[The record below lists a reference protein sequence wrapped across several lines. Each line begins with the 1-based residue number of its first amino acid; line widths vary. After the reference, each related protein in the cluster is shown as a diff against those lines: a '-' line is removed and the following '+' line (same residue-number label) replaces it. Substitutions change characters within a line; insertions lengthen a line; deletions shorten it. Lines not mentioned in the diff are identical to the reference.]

1 MPVKKEDV
9 NKNHPNLK
17 AREMPKHIAA
27 EKAVLCCVLLDDK
40 AASEILSTLKAEDF
54 YLNAHATLFEA
65 MQIITGK
72 SMPVDLVTL
81 VQQLEEQGELENCGG
96 VAYLTDITN
105 ELPSAANFK
114 HYVGIVRKNSNLRKI
129 IHVGNKMI
137 DMAYTGDPDD
147 EALPLAEK
155 EVFKLAQ
162 QSDSGDM
169 KDIRTATNNVLDQLE
184 KMAADPKAMRGI
196 PTGFASLNRKL
207 NGLQRSDLILIAA
220 RPGQGKTS
228 IGMNIVQQVALNRER
243 KSETGAVKPYVAA
256 VFSLEMPAEQL
267 AKRMLCSVAKVDMTR
282 VNAGT
287 LDAPEWKRLSE
298 AKSKLD
304 KAKIYIFDSSQTT
317 PMEILSRCRR
327 LKREQGLDVVM
338 VDYLQLMSTG
348 KRVESRQQEISEITR
363 TMKITARE
371 LDVPILL
378 LSQMSRDIEKRT
390 NRRPQM
396 SDLRESGAIEQDA
409 DIIMFIYREH
419 DQTDNTVAPELKD
432 KVELIIAKHR
442 NGEPGSVEMKWQGKY
457 ISFIDVDNSAK
468 SQQLEK
474 YAPAAERKGNFDAAE
489 DEDDYYQPK
498 ESTVSQILKVDPND
512 DSDPF

>member
-1 MPVKKEDV
+1 MPLKKEDV

-17 AREMPKHIAA
+17 TREMPKHIAA
-27 EKAVLCCVLLDDK
+27 EKAVLCCALLDDK
-40 AASEILSTLKAEDF
+40 AASEILSALKPEDF
-54 YLNAHATLFEA
+54 FLQAHSVLLEA
-65 MQIITGK
+65 MQTIVYK
-72 SMPVDLVTL
+72 NVPVDLVTL
-81 VQQLEEQGELENCGG
+81 VQQLEEMGQLESCGG
-96 VAYLTDITN
+96 VAYLTEITN
-105 ELPSAANFK
+105 EMPSAANFK
-114 HYVGIVRKNSNLRKI
+114 HYVGIVRKNSNLRRI
-129 IHVGNKMI
+129 IAVGNKMI

-147 EALPLAEK
+147 EALNLAEK
-155 EVFKLAQ
+155 EVFKLSQ
-162 QSDSGDM
+162 QSDSGEV
-169 KDIRTATNNVLDQLE
+169 KDIRTATNNVIDQLE
-184 KMAADPKAMRGI
+184 KLAADPKALRGI

-243 KSETGAVKPYVAA
+243 KSETGAIKPYVCA

-267 AKRMLCSVAKVDMTR
+267 AKRMLCSVAKVDMTH
-282 VNAGT
+282 VNAGV
-287 LDAPEWKRLSE
+287 LEAAEWKRLSE

-327 LKREQGLDVVM
+327 LKREQGLDLVM

-378 LSQMSRDIEKRT
+378 LSQMSRDIEKRQS
-390 NRRPQM
+390 RRPQM

-409 DIIMFIYREH
+409 DIIMFIYREY
-419 DQTDNTVAPELKD
+419 DMTDNTVTMEQRN

-457 ISFIDVDNSAK
+457 ISFVDVDNTDKA
-468 SQQLEK
+468 QQLEK
-474 YAPAAERKGNFDAAE
+474 YAPKGEKAGNFDSAA
-489 DEDDYYQPK
+489 DDDDYYQPK
-498 ESTVSQILKVDPND
+498 ESTVNDLLKVDPD
-512 DSDPF
+512 DNSNPF